1 MAIQG
6 KRWHNGCISN
16 GLACTVLLFFQ
27 CPQMVSVAVD
37 VKEVST
43 AYIFEG
49 DMPGLKN
56 TDIKVHLHKRMSLCR
71 TLMLHEN
78 HMIDYNSEWI
88 YYRMTFPLER
98 EPWFVSQGVIYMA
111 CQKQKVMDTWYYHYG
126 CQFLRHDFTQLIAF
140 WTFGCPAHWE
150 FPGPIWV
157 SNKIKVPKCS

>member
-1 MAIQG
+1 M
-6 KRWHNGCISN
+6 
-16 GLACTVLLFFQ
+16 LLFFQ

-56 TDIKVHLHKRMSLCR
+56 TDIKVHLHKRVSLCH

-98 EPWFVSQGVIYMA
+98 EPTWFVSQGVIYVA
-111 CQKQKVMDTWYYHYG
+111 YQKQKVMDTWYNHYG
-126 CQFLRHDFTQLIAF
+126 CQFLRYDFTQLACLLDF
-140 WTFGCPAHWE
+140 
-150 FPGPIWV
+150 
-157 SNKIKVPKCS
+157 